1 KIKVFEQYLM
11 QLNTFIVFKMKSKIT
26 TLAVLC
32 CLIGSN
38 SFATT
43 KGNKSQLI
51 INSSKYQVTKNLSI
65 SDLNEQDTI
74 ISKKELRRIKK
85 EQRKKMYKDLKFKIG
100 DGVTVT
106 TGPMKGMYGVFIYY
120 DSKMKYLIRFTGT
133 QQMFFNEEDIQL
145 WIEYIKKNK

>member
-1 KIKVFEQYLM
+1 M
-11 QLNTFIVFKMKSKIT
+11 RMNSKIT
-26 TLAVLC
+26 SLAAFC

-38 SFATT
+38 TIAATQGTDNTLTTDLPQNQLT
-43 KGNKSQLI
+43 KH
-51 INSSKYQVTKNLSI
+51 LSI

-74 ISKKELRRIKK
+74 LSKKELKRIKK

-106 TGPMKGMYGVFIYY
+106 TGPMKGMYGVFISY
-120 DSKMKYLIRFTGT
+120 DTKMKYLIRFTGT

-145 WIEYIKKNK
+145 WVEYLKENK